1 MNSVMIR
8 WTAPPGALVTG
19 YIVRYRL
26 ASGNGGDGIMT
37 VSQDST
43 NTETNGLTV
52 GETYTFTVETTATNM
67 LPGVSVGVSITVGE
81 WHINYSPFISSLSLS
96 LQGNQSL
103 LGAWWLLQNHLQS
116 QYLGEQW
123 SMLTDILSLSLKFRE
138 LINRDYVL
146 VDHILSL

>member
-26 ASGNGGDGIMT
+26 ASGNGGDGTMT

-43 NTETNGLTV
+43 NTETNYLTV
-52 GETYTFTVETTATNM
+52 GETYTFTVETTASNM

-81 WHINYSPFISSLSLS
+81 WHINYSSFISSLSHCRATRAS
-96 LQGNQSL
+96 WGRGGCCRIISS
-103 LGAWWLLQNHLQS
+103 HS
-116 QYLGEQW
+116 
-123 SMLTDILSLSLKFRE
+123 ILESSG
-138 LINRDYVL
+138 VC
-146 VDHILSL
+146 